1 MPTPYYN
8 RFDPDKNYEHHRFA
22 PGRPLQSAE
31 LNEIQARSAYTL
43 QGVADTILKDGNV
56 IRDAGV
62 IVDPDTG
69 DTICESGAVYLRGV
83 VRGVAPATI
92 EVPIVGTIAIGLRL
106 QEDIVTA
113 LEDPE
118 LLDPATGTRGYN
130 QAGAERQR
138 VVAVWAWSGDT
149 QDGEFFPVYTVT
161 DGILNSKEPPPQ
173 LETIT
178 QSLARYDRD
187 SAGGNYVI
195 SGMSVRRLADR
206 EDGYQVYTIDAGR
219 ARVNGFP
226 IELRDARRLAYNA
239 VPVLRF
245 IDSEPTTSTTA
256 GAQRINVARPPLANI
271 TQVRIT
277 KEKTVTLNHGT
288 VTGAQDP
295 IPDTSVVSIQSVV
308 QGATTYVQGTD
319 YNLTSGKVDW
329 SLAGAEP
336 APGSSYDV
344 TYRYITSVTPTAPD
358 DTGFTVTGAVVG
370 SLIQASYNTKLPRID
385 RLCFNQDGEFVWI
398 EGTSTDYN
406 PVRPSVPNNML
417 ALAQVV
423 QLWTDKSYLI
433 NDGVRVV
440 PMQDI
445 VAINTRL
452 DNVIQLVAEQ
462 KLQSDAGQRQAAAR
476 KGMFVDPF
484 LSDDL
489 RDNGLAQTAAIV
501 RGELVLGIDAEVK
514 LPPTDVT
521 GPVTCAYAVKV
532 ALAQERR
539 TGFMKINPYMAFGL
553 MPGVATMTPAVDRWT
568 ETNVTWNSPIVER
581 FTTQRSTWTMLDRP
595 LVAGQVTVD
604 TDVTVLSNATSKA
617 IEFLRQI
624 DIRFRLEGFGPG
636 ENLATVTFDGLPVTP
651 VAV

>member
-1 MPTPYYN
+1 MTTPYYN
-8 RFDPDKNYEHHRFA
+8 RFDPAKSYENHRFA

-31 LNEIQARSAYTL
+31 LNEIQSRAAHTL

-69 DTICESGAVYLRGV
+69 ATICESGAVYLRGV
-83 VRGVAPATI
+83 VRGVAPANIT
-92 EVPIVGTIAIGLRL
+92 VPVVGTIAIGLRL
-106 QEDIVTA
+106 QEDIVTS
-113 LEDPE
+113 LEDPA

-138 VVAVWAWSGDT
+138 VVAVWAWSGDA

-195 SGMSVRRLADR
+195 SGMMVRRLEDR
-206 EDGYQVYTIDAGR
+206 VDGFQVYSIDAGR

-226 IELRDARRLAYNA
+226 IELRDSRRLPYNA
-239 VPVLRF
+239 QPVLRY
-245 IDSEPTTSTTA
+245 IDSEPTTSATVA
-256 GAQRINVARPPLANI
+256 AQRINVARPPIANI

-288 VTGAQDP
+288 VAGSQDP

-308 QGATTYVQGTD
+308 QGGTTYVAGTD
-319 YNLTSGKVDW
+319 YTLTSGKVDW

-344 TYRYITSVTPTAPD
+344 TYRYITPVTPTLVD
-358 DTGFTVTGAVVG
+358 DDGFTVTGAVVG
-370 SLIQASYNTKLPRID
+370 SLIQVNYNTKLPRID
-385 RLCFNQDGEFVWI
+385 RLCITQEGEFVWL

-417 ALAQVV
+417 TLAQVV
-423 QLWTDKSYLI
+423 QYWTARSYVI

-445 VAINTRL
+445 VAINARL

-484 LSDDL
+484 LSDGL

-514 LPPTDVT
+514 VPPADVT
-521 GPVTCAYAVKV
+521 GPVTCAFTTSV

-539 TGFMKINPYMAFGL
+539 TGFMKINPYMSFEPLPAAARL
-553 MPGVATMTPAVDRWT
+553 TPAIDRWT
-568 ETNVTWNSPIVER
+568 ETQVTWNSPIVER
-581 FTTQRSTWTMLDRP
+581 FTNFDTSGSNGITGSASVETDVSILSSTTSRP
-595 LVAGQVTVD
+595 L
-604 TDVTVLSNATSKA
+604 
-617 IEFLRQI
+617 EFLREI
-624 DIRFRLEGFGPG
+624 DVHFRLDGFGGG
-636 ENLATVTFDGLPVTP
+636 EVLDSVTFDGLPVTP
-651 VAV
+651 VAP